1 MALTVPQPA
10 VSQDGA
16 VPGVLSAAKPIGLA
30 CTPTFA
36 DGSAIQTQHVSRS
49 VYVLYRRPAG
59 SALQAWDGGAKA
71 WRAADP
77 LPAGDPLFPGDGG
90 GWKALVV
97 PLGQKDGAG
106 NPVFDPA
113 ASAAYSFACYF
124 AATDAAG
131 ATQTGAS
138 TRSAEFTLLQ
148 PGQDHRGGLAISP
161 DDPAKAERLE
171 IFLRDASFTDRATVT
186 LDSNGGY
193 SVTVAAAGAV
203 VELSAG
209 GIVLTPPAGTTV
221 RVDGQL
227 EIVGSL
233 SLNGVVTT

>member
-1 MALTVPQPA
+1 MTLTVPQPA

-16 VPGVLSAAKPIGLA
+16 APGALSAAKPIGVA
-30 CTPTFA
+30 CAPTFA
-36 DGSAIQTQHVSRS
+36 DGSAVETQHVSRS

-59 SALQAWDGGAKA
+59 SALQAWNGSAKA
-71 WRAADP
+71 WQAGEP
-77 LPAGDPLFPGDGG
+77 PPAGDALFPGDGA
-90 GWKALVV
+90 WKALVV
-97 PLGQKDGAG
+97 PLGQKDAAG

-124 AATDAAG
+124 AAMDAAG

-138 TRSAEFTLLQ
+138 QRSAEFTLLQ

-233 SLNGVVTT
+233 SLNGVVST